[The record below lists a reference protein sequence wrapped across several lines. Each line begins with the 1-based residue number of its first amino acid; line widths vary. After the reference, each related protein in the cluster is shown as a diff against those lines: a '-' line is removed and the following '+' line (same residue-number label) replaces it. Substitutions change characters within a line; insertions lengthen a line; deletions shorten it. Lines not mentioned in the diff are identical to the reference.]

1 MTAQWG
7 EITVEEIIAPVKG
20 KLVSG
25 SSRRIIS
32 GINTDSRDIK
42 TGQLFI
48 ALKGENFDGHDF
60 VNKAIEKGASAAI
73 VERGIRIGEG
83 KGRDAAVIEVPDS
96 LNALGDLAL
105 WWKKQFNVTTVS
117 ITGSMGKTTTK
128 EMASTILE
136 LEGDTLK
143 SKGNFNNLIGLPL
156 TLFQLNGKQRHAV
169 LEMGMNRPGEIG
181 RLTEI
186 SDPDIGLI
194 TNVGRVHLEGLGNVE
209 GVARAKTEMLEVIN
223 SESTVILNGD
233 DKILMGAAKR
243 FNRKTY
249 TYGTCP
255 DNDIRAD
262 KIDDLGQEG
271 SLFEVTYEGGS
282 FPIGIRVP
290 GYHNILNAIAAS
302 AIAICMGISVN
313 NITRGLNKYKGTK
326 GRLIPVTLQDNVILL
341 DDTYN
346 SNPSSL
352 GSVLQTVKKMAGDSR
367 RIIIG
372 LGEMLELGEEAIPAH
387 LEAGEMVAETGA
399 GYFLAMG
406 EHARYM
412 LKGAIDK
419 GFPSEMTV
427 EVKSHQD
434 MVNEIKNAMKKDDL
448 ILLKG
453 SRRIGLDRV
462 VQDLREKRGK
472 EEKNGQIK
480 EDYGRG

>member
-7 EITVEEIIAPVKG
+7 EITVEEIIGPVKG

-25 SSRRIIS
+25 SSRRTIS

-60 VNKAIEKGASAAI
+60 VNKAIEKGASCAI
-73 VERGIRIGEG
+73 VERGKRIGEE
-83 KGRDAAVIEVPDS
+83 KESDAAVIEVPDT

-105 WWKKQFNVTTVS
+105 WWKKQFDVTTIS

-136 LEGDTLK
+136 LEGDTLR

-156 TLFQLNGKQRHAV
+156 TLFQLNGKQRQVV

-209 GVARAKTEMLEVIN
+209 GVARAKTEMLEAIN
-223 SESTVILNGD
+223 TESKVILNGD
-233 DKILMGAAKR
+233 DKILMEAAKR
-243 FNRKTY
+243 FNRRTY

-255 DNDIRAD
+255 DNDISAS

-282 FPIGIRVP
+282 FPIRIRVP

-302 AIAICMGISVN
+302 SIAICMGISVN
-313 NITRGLNKYKGTK
+313 NITRGLKKYKGTK
-326 GRLIPVTLQDNVILL
+326 GRLIPVTLKDNVTLL

-352 GSVLQTVKKMAGDSR
+352 KAVLQTVKKMAGDSR

-399 GYFLAMG
+399 SYFLAMG

-434 MVNEIKNAMKKDDL
+434 MANKIKNAMEKDDL

-453 SRRIGLDRV
+453 SRRIGLDSV
-462 VQDLREKRGK
+462 VRDLREKGGK

-480 EDYGRG
+480 ADYGRG